1 MKKLFSLGLFTL
13 AGCST
18 GGGYYSDRY
27 SDPDNFFCPSS
38 HFALCEGNTRTQ
50 MECQCVDRKEHRTVL
65 RSITGV
71 L

>member
-27 SDPDNFFCPSS
+27 SDPDNFRCPSS
-38 HFALCEGNTRTQ
+38 HFAICEGHMRSA
-50 MECQCVDRKEHRTVL
+50 MECQCVDKQLQRQVL
-65 RSITGV
+65 QGLSGW
-71 L
+71 